1 MIWVFWLCV
10 LIFEFPRSA
19 QFNRFGQPRF
29 GSFLLP
35 TTGHEHKLP
44 RLLGVNVPRLP
55 GNWFW

>member
-1 MIWVFWLCV
+1 MIWVFWLYV
-10 LIFEFPRSA
+10 VIFEFPRSA

-35 TTGHEHKLP
+35 TTGHEHKLL

-55 GNWFW
+55 GW